1 MRTKTLAQPVSAP
14 RRRRRC
20 HLRPHRHETHFWPD
34 PNYSDMPVDIASR
47 VASGLSVAD
56 GHVALAGKGQ
66 TDRLFQVAEFS
77 RRSARPVVKGHR
89 PFLRFRRAGLV
100 SLRADRIGTDRFL
113 LPPTLRWRPWP
124 GVGAP
129 EHSRQDSQRCD
140 LDTFARIVLPTIN
153 APFIC

>member
-1 MRTKTLAQPVSAP
+1 MRTKHWPNP
-14 RRRRRC
+14 P
-20 HLRPHRHETHFWPD
+20 PHHVVEGDVVRVRSGNETDFWPD
-34 PNYSDMPVDIASR
+34 PNGSDMPVDIASR

-77 RRSARPVVKGHR
+77 RRSARPVVEGHR

-113 LPPTLRWRPWP
+113 LPPTLRLRPWP
-124 GVGAP
+124 GMGAP
-129 EHSRQDSQRCD
+129 EHSRQG
-140 LDTFARIVLPTIN
+140 FATLRS
-153 APFIC
+153 